1 MKVTFHNR
9 GTRSGRCGSPNPL
22 FLGEGEG
29 AGSASFCGISNLGL
43 NEGSN
48 MKKAI
53 FAFISASVLL
63 MAAPLAATASSIAT
77 PAGAAAPS
85 VANSY
90 SPLAAKW
97 WSWALSQPAASNPLL
112 DTTGSQC
119 ANLQS
124 GPTWFLVGLF
134 NTGGSVTRSCT
145 IPAHTDLF
153 FPLANAFDIEP
164 KSDHRTPAFVRGIVA
179 QAGVKNGT
187 SNLTATFDGTPVG
200 PGVVKYEESPIFKVT
215 LPADNIFGD
224 PTLAGVYDPG
234 ADAGYYAL
242 IKNVLP
248 GTHTLNFTGT
258 LNGQTIN
265 STYNLTVTP

>member
-1 MKVTFHNR
+1 
-9 GTRSGRCGSPNPL
+9 
-22 FLGEGEG
+22 
-29 AGSASFCGISNLGL
+29 
-43 NEGSN
+43 

-53 FAFISASVLL
+53 FAFISASILL
-63 MAAPLAATASSIAT
+63 MAAPLAASASSVAA

-90 SPLAAKW
+90 SHLAAKW
-97 WSWALSQPAASNPLL
+97 WIWALSQPAPSNPLL

-119 ANLQS
+119 ANQQS
-124 GPTWFLVGLF
+124 GHTWFLVGLF

-153 FPLANAFDIEP
+153 FPLANAFDMQLQSAH
-164 KSDHRTPAFVRGIVA
+164 KTPAYVRAQVA
-179 QAGVKNGT
+179 LAGVQNGA
-187 SNLTATFDGTPVG
+187 SNLTTTFDGTAVG

-215 LPADNIFGD
+215 LPNDNIFGD
-224 PTLAGVYDPG
+224 PINAPGGVYEPG

-242 IKNVLP
+242 IKDVLP